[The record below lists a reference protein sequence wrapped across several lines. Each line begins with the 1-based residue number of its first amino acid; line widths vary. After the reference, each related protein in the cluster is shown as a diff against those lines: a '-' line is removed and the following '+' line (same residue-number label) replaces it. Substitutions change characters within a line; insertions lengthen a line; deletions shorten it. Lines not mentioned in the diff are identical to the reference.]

1 MVPVLLGIAAA
12 LGTLAGLF
20 LGMPAAGFVLWPVTQ
35 ALCRARRIEVD
46 PTDDRDP
53 VMRIEGSIAA
63 GLGMALGVAGSVLL
77 VGLLLQAER
86 VLLATGAA
94 AGVAGLTF
102 GSLWSL
108 GYARRSASPLVL
120 GTALLAGL
128 AAALTAA

>member
-1 MVPVLLGIAAA
+1 MIPVALGFAAA

-20 LGMPAAGFVLWPVTQ
+20 LGMPAAGFVLWPLTR
-35 ALCRARRIEVD
+35 ALCRARNIEID

-63 GLGMALGVAGSVLL
+63 GLGMALGVGGSVLL
-77 VGLLLQAER
+77 VGVLLQAPG
-86 VLLATGAA
+86 VLVATVSAS
-94 AGVAGLTF
+94 VIAGLTF

-120 GTALLAGL
+120 STALLAGL
-128 AAALTAA
+128 AAGLTC

>member
-1 MVPVLLGIAAA
+1 MVPVLLGLAAA

-20 LGMPAAGFVLWPVTQ
+20 LGMPAAGFVLWPLTQ
-35 ALCRARRIEVD
+35 AVCRLREIEVD

-63 GLGMALGVAGSVLL
+63 GLGMALGVAGSVLV
-77 VGLLLQAER
+77 VGLVLQAPR
-86 VLLATGAA
+86 VLLTAA
-94 AGVAGLTF
+94 AASGTAGLIF

-120 GTALLAGL
+120 STAVLAGL
-128 AAALTAA
+128 AAGLTA